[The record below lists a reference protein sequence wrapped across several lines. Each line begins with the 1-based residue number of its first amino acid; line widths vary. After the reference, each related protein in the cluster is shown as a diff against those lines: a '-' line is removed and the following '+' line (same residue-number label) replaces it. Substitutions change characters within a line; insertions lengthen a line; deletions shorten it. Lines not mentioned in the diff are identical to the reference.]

1 MYIGKIDISSLMK
14 VDSLADNATK
24 TSAVQKVQQYVKLL
38 CFC

>member
-24 TSAVQKVQQYVKLL
+24 YKKYNSM
-38 CFC
+38 